1 MSLSSISICNGCIL
15 IKLPAMTMACA
26 ELRHSGSASVSLK
39 LHLCWT
45 RLRGSTPSSV
55 RVYSLLKIPQRDD
68 LYIQLFKCSTILL
81 PSSLEREIILSQE
94 KIKLWCHNA
103 RWKREGKDN
112 DSNNKPDN
120 YVNCLFVCKVMPSVF
135 IVFSS
140 GLIRPYLYS

>member
-1 MSLSSISICNGCIL
+1 MSLSLICVCNGCIL
-15 IKLPAMTMACA
+15 NKLPAMTIACA
-26 ELRHSGSASVSLK
+26 ELRHPGSAPVSWK

-55 RVYSLLKIPQRDD
+55 GVYSLLKIPQRDD
-68 LYIQLFKCSTILL
+68 LYIQLFKSSTILL
-81 PSSLEREIILSQE
+81 PRSLEQEIILSQE
-94 KIKLWCHNA
+94 KIKLWCCSA
-103 RWKREGKDN
+103 CWKREGKDN

-140 GLIRPYLYS
+140 GLIRPFLYP